1 MATLKQ
7 LTTYINI
14 EMSGETK
21 KYVVS
26 AKQGDKA
33 TRFIV
38 AKLLNNGEP
47 YQIPSGAQVVVNI
60 KKPDGKHVYDECEYK
75 DADVTIELTNQALAA
90 AGTGVCD
97 IEIRSNDSSQV
108 VSSAS
113 FEIEIEKSMRSE
125 DAIESSNEFTTLEK
139 KLQKINGAIETI
151 NKADTAVKEAT
162 AAAEEATAAAKACE
176 GIASGIN
183 MMVDTVTKR
192 ACVLSMENGFLT
204 VREA

>member
-21 KYVVS
+21 KYVIS

-47 YQIPSGAQVVVNI
+47 YQIPSGAQAVVNI
-60 KKPDGKHVYDECEYK
+60 KKPDGKHVYNECEYK

-90 AGTGVCD
+90 AGTGICD

-151 NKADTAVKEAT
+151 NKADAAVKDAT
-162 AAAEEATAAAKACE
+162 AAAEEASAAAKACE
-176 GIASGIN
+176 GIVSGIN

>member
-60 KKPDGKHVYDECEYK
+60 KKPDGKHVYDECKYK

-176 GIASGIN
+176 GIVSGIN

>member
-21 KYVVS
+21 KYVIS

-60 KKPDGKHVYDECEYK
+60 KKPDGKHVYNECEYK

-90 AGTGVCD
+90 AGTGICD

-125 DAIESSNEFTTLEK
+125 GAIESSNEFTTLEK

-151 NKADTAVKEAT
+151 NKADAAVKDAT
-162 AAAEEATAAAKACE
+162 AAAEEASAAAKACE

>member
-90 AGTGVCD
+90 AGTGICD

-151 NKADTAVKEAT
+151 NKADAAVKDAT
-162 AAAEEATAAAKACE
+162 AAAEEASAAAKACE

>member
-90 AGTGVCD
+90 AGTGICD

-139 KLQKINGAIETI
+139 RLQQINGAIETI
-151 NKADTAVKEAT
+151 NKADAAVKDAT
-162 AAAEEATAAAKACE
+162 AAAEEASAAAKACE

>member
-21 KYVVS
+21 KYVIS

-60 KKPDGKHVYDECEYK
+60 KKPDGKHVYNECEYK

-90 AGTGVCD
+90 AGTGICD

-151 NKADTAVKEAT
+151 NKADAAVKDAT
-162 AAAEEATAAAKACE
+162 AAAEEASAAAKACE

>member
-21 KYVVS
+21 KYVIS

-60 KKPDGKHVYDECEYK
+60 KKPDGKHVYNECEYK

-90 AGTGVCD
+90 AGTGICD

-151 NKADTAVKEAT
+151 NKADAAVKDAT
-162 AAAEEATAAAKACE
+162 AAAEEASAAAKACE
-176 GIASGIN
+176 GIVSGIN

>member
-21 KYVVS
+21 KYAIS

-47 YQIPSGAQVVVNI
+47 YQIPSGTQVVVNI
-60 KKPDGKHVYDECEYK
+60 KKPDGKHVYNECEYK

-90 AGTGVCD
+90 AGTGICD

-151 NKADTAVKEAT
+151 NKADAAVKDAT
-162 AAAEEATAAAKACE
+162 AAAEEASAAAKACE